1 MCAEGKGI
9 RFGAKN
15 FLSGSLKPGT
25 AKDATMIAILT
36 GPGAETLRLD
46 VYPEP
51 RRQTGAIRFDDFP
64 DTETDRKALRAV
76 ADAIEGDVFFLER
89 LPSVKTIRHA
99 FFDMDSTLIDNECI
113 DDMAAFFGVGEKVA
127 DITRR
132 AMEGHLPFTENLK
145 LRVALLKGA
154 PADVLDRTIAG
165 VRYNPGVEALFAFL
179 RENGI
184 KTTIVSGGFRPIAL
198 HVARHL
204 GADGVLTNEV
214 VIRDG
219 LLTGEVTGPAGGEV
233 LDAEGKRRA
242 LELLTAVAGDKLE
255 NAMATGDGA
264 NDLLMV
270 KAAGLGVAY
279 HAKAVLTEAAD
290 VAVRRGGLDTLTHL
304 FEESWAAA

>member
-1 MCAEGKGI
+1 MTQE
-9 RFGAKN
+9 FP
-15 FLSGSLKPGT
+15 KPGEEIYGFT
-25 AKDATMIAILT
+25 FLRGGSISML
-36 GPGAETLRLD
+36 GAETAEFIHKDSGAQLFYIQNDDRELGFSILFRTPQTD
-46 VYPEP
+46 EADSCHILEHLVLCSCPKYPS
-51 RRQTGAIRFDDFP
+51 RDI
-64 DTETDRKALRAV
+64 
-76 ADAIEGDVFFLER
+76 
-89 LPSVKTIRHA
+89 

-113 DDMAAFFGVGEKVA
+113 DDMAAFCGVGEQVA

-154 PADVLDRTIAG
+154 PADVLERTIAG
-165 VRYNPGVEALFAFL
+165 VRYNPGVEKFFAFL

-198 HVARHL
+198 HVAEHL

-219 LLTGEVTGPAGGEV
+219 VLTGEVTGPAGGEV

-242 LELLTAVAGDKLE
+242 LELFTAVAGDKLE

-270 KAAGLGVAY
+270 KAAGFGVAY

>member
-1 MCAEGKGI
+1 
-9 RFGAKN
+9 
-15 FLSGSLKPGT
+15 
-25 AKDATMIAILT
+25 MIAILT
-36 GPGAETLRLD
+36 GAGAETLRLD

-64 DTETDRKALRAV
+64 DIETDRKALRAV
-76 ADAIEGDVFFLER
+76 ADAIEGDVFFLDV
-89 LPSVKTIRHA
+89 LPSVRTIRHA

-113 DDMAAFFGVGEKVA
+113 DDMAAFYGVGEQVA

-154 PADVLDRTIAG
+154 PESVLQKTIEG
-165 VRYNPGVEALFAFL
+165 VRYNPGVEKLFLFL
-179 RENGI
+179 RGHGV

-198 HVARHL
+198 HVAEHL

-214 VIRDG
+214 VVRDG
-219 LLTGEVTGPAGGEV
+219 RLTGEVTGPAGGEI

-242 LELLTAVAGDKLE
+242 VELFTAVAGDRLE
-255 NAMATGDGA
+255 NSMATGDGA

-270 KAAGLGVAY
+270 RAAGLGVAY
-279 HAKAVLTEAAD
+279 HAKAVLTQAAD
-290 VAVRRGGLDTLTHL
+290 VAVRKGGLDTLAHL
-304 FEESWAAA
+304 FEESWYNA

>member
-1 MCAEGKGI
+1 
-9 RFGAKN
+9 
-15 FLSGSLKPGT
+15 
-25 AKDATMIAILT
+25 MIAILT

-51 RRQTGAIRFDDFP
+51 RRQTGVLRFDVFP
-64 DTETDRKALRAV
+64 DTEADRKALRAV
-76 ADAIEGDVFFLER
+76 ADAIEGDVFFLET
-89 LPSVKTIRHA
+89 LPSFKTIRHA

-113 DDMAAFFGVGEKVA
+113 DDMAACFGVGEQVA

-154 PADVLDRTIAG
+154 PESVLQKTIEG
-165 VRYNPGVEALFAFL
+165 VRYNPGVEKLFLFL
-179 RENGI
+179 RGHGV

-198 HVARHL
+198 HVAEHL

-214 VIRDG
+214 VVRDG
-219 LLTGEVTGPAGGEV
+219 RLTGEVTGPAGGEI

-242 LELLTAVAGDKLE
+242 VELFTAVAGDRLE

-270 KAAGLGVAY
+270 RAAGLGVAY
-279 HAKAVLTEAAD
+279 HAKAVLTQAAD
-290 VAVRRGGLDTLTHL
+290 VAVRKGGLDTLAHL
-304 FEESWAAA
+304 FEESWYNA